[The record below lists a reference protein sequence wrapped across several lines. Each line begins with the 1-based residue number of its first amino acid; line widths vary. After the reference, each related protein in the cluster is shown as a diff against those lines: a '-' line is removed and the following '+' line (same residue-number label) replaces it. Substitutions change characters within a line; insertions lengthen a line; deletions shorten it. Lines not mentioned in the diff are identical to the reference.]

1 MDVLEQITPAKK
13 SSAKKAVSSGG
24 KTTQIKMP
32 KNSKIVR
39 KQLKTSSA
47 NSKNAPKAKVT
58 KIRKS
63 MSKTKSKV
71 SRISLANGGNAPGAK
86 VKKIRKLASKIKTK
100 PPVKLSLARIL
111 KPTTSIRLDLQKLKQ
126 QVCEI
131 GARQQSI
138 MTTQNKLVRAV
149 SMKSTYKWPVQI
161 DVAAK
166 PTADSRKKYGNI
178 EL

>member
-1 MDVLEQITPAKK
+1 MDV
-13 SSAKKAVSSGG
+13 SGGGGGG
-24 KTTQIKMP
+24 KTTLTKTP

-39 KQLKTSSA
+39 KLLRTSSA
-47 NSKNAPKAKVT
+47 NGKSAPKAKVT

-63 MSKTKSKV
+63 MSKTKTKV
-71 SRISLANGGNAPGAK
+71 SGNSLANGGHASGAK
-86 VKKIRKLASKIKTK
+86 VKKIRKLASKTKTK
-100 PPVKLSLARIL
+100 LPVKLSPTIMS

-126 QVCEI
+126 QVSEI
-131 GARQQSI
+131 GARQKSI

-166 PTADSRKKYGNI
+166 PTADYRKKYADI
-178 EL
+178 AL